1 MKVTDIINKV
11 EKPFFAVE
19 FLPPLKGHSM
29 AKIDKALHNIVDLKP
44 AYINFTTHQK
54 EIVYRE
60 REDGLMERCIVTK
73 RPGTIGL
80 SAAVM
85 YKHNITVVP
94 HLICGGFSK
103 EETEDALIELNFL
116 GLKNVFALRGDPPA
130 GKKLF
135 MPEKDGHRYASEMV
149 SQIKAMND
157 GIYLDPN
164 IKNPDAADFCIGV
177 AGYPEKHLEAPN
189 METDLMHLKKKIDAG
204 ADYIVTQMFFI
215 NEKFYEFER
224 NCRKIGIKVP
234 IIPGIKPI
242 TMRNDVDLLPRTF
255 NIDLPSE
262 LCNDIRD
269 CVSND
274 EAQMIGTKY
283 TIEQVNDLLKHG
295 VPGIHFFSLGMTKNI
310 RQIVKATYP
319 H

>member
-1 MKVTDIINKV
+1 MKVIDIINSA

-29 AKIDKALHNIVDLKP
+29 EKIDKAFTNIADLEP
-44 AYINFTTHQK
+44 AYINFTTHQN
-54 EIVYRE
+54 EIVYYE
-60 REDGLMERCIVTK
+60 REDGLLERRIVTK

-116 GLKNVFALRGDPPA
+116 GLENVFALRGDPPA
-130 GKKLF
+130 GQRLF
-135 MPEKDGHRYASEMV
+135 VPEKNGHRYSSELVKQISEMN
-149 SQIKAMND
+149 KGN
-157 GIYLDPN
+157 YLDPN
-164 IKNPDAADFCIGV
+164 IKNPDASDFCVGV
-177 AGYPEKHLEAPN
+177 AGYPEKHIEAPN
-189 METDLMHLKKKIDAG
+189 LETDLMHLKQKVDAG

-215 NEKFYEFER
+215 NDRFYEFVD
-224 NCRKIGIKVP
+224 NCRKIGINVP
-234 IIPGIKPI
+234 IIPGIKPV
-242 TMRNDVDLLPRTF
+242 TMRTDADLIPRTF

-262 LCNDIRD
+262 LCNEIRN
-269 CVSND
+269 CHSNE
-274 EAQMIGTKY
+274 EARVIGTRY
-283 TIEQVNDLLKHG
+283 AIEQVKDLLEHN

-310 RQIVKATYP
+310 RQVIKQTMR
-319 H
+319 